1 MGCVF
6 TTKRLL
12 IVDVQGWTSKKVE
25 YLTMPLKR
33 MSGFSVKSGGNN
45 MLHAYIHSAK
55 VKVFNDIPGLDHFGQ
70 DLSRS
75 DKNIWAVHTYL
86 CSKLFP
92 DPSLESNVIRDAGNG
107 GYPDAA

>member
-1 MGCVF
+1 MCVF

-12 IVDVQGWTSKKVE
+12 IVDVQGWSSKKVE

-86 CSKLFP
+86 CKKLFHGP
-92 DPSLESNVIRDAGNG
+92 FLESNLTGEDGKG
-107 GYPDAA
+107 GYPGAA